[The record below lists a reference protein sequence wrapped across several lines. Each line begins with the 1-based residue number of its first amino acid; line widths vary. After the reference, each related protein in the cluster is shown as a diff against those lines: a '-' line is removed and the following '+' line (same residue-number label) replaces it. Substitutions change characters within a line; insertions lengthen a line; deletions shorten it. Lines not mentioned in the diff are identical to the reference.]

1 MRPRKELRRPAASY
15 LDVALALVC
24 CACSLVL
31 LAVPLIGL
39 LFLPSLMGAACWA
52 SAALEDAGIID

>member
-1 MRPRKELRRPAASY
+1 MRPGNEARRPTASY
-15 LDVALALVC
+15 LNVALALVC
-24 CACSLVL
+24 CAASLVL

-39 LFLPSLMGAACWA
+39 MFLPSLMGAACWA